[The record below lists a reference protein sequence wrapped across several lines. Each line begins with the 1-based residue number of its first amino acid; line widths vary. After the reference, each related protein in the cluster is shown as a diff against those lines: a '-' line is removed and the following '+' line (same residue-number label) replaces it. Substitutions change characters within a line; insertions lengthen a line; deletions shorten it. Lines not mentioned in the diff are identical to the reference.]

1 MSLVPLPPPPPQEQ
15 EEMRRLPS
23 QTGDQLRTMLL
34 FARGAIHLMSF
45 TTAEVSCRGVEEWRP
60 VSHLNTLYHSMP

>member
-1 MSLVPLPPPPPQEQ
+1 
-15 EEMRRLPS
+15 MRRLHS